1 MIKDIHLELAT
12 ILMWF
17 RDDEEPSEIIAP
29 KSEIVQLCKRNLRVP
44 AEDIEKELA
53 RLSARGVL
61 KYIITG
67 SNSYVYIDLTDLAA
81 KAFFK
86 A

>member
-17 RDDEEPSEIIAP
+17 RDEEEPTEIIAP

>member
-17 RDDEEPSEIIAP
+17 RDDEEPTEIIAP
-29 KSEIVQLCKRNLRVP
+29 KSEIVQLCKRNLRLP

-67 SNSYVYIDLTDLAA
+67 STSYIYIDLTDLAA

>member
-17 RDDEEPSEIIAP
+17 RDDEEPTEIIAN

-44 AEDIEKELA
+44 AEDIDKELA

>member
-17 RDDEEPSEIIAP
+17 RDDEEPTEIIAP
-29 KSEIVQLCKRNLRVP
+29 KSEIVQLCKRNLKVP

>member
-12 ILMWF
+12 ILLWF
-17 RDDEEPSEIIAP
+17 RDDEEPTEIIAP
-29 KSEIVQLCKRNLRVP
+29 KSEIVQLCKRNLRLP

>member
-17 RDDEEPSEIIAP
+17 RDDEEPTEIIAP
-29 KSEIVQLCKRNLRVP
+29 KSEIVQLCKRNLRLP
-44 AEDIEKELA
+44 ADDIEKELA

-67 SNSYVYIDLTDLAA
+67 SNSYIYIDLTDLAA

>member
-1 MIKDIHLELAT
+1 MIKDIHIELAT

-17 RDDEEPSEIIAP
+17 RDDEEPTEIIAP
-29 KSEIVQLCKRNLRVP
+29 KSEIVQLCKRNLRLPV
-44 AEDIEKELA
+44 EDIDKELA

-67 SNSYVYIDLTDLAA
+67 SNSYIYIDLTDLAA

>member
-1 MIKDIHLELAT
+1 MIKDIQLELAT

-17 RDDEEPSEIIAP
+17 RDDEEPTEIIAP
-29 KSEIVQLCKRNLRVP
+29 KSEIVQLCKRNLRLP
-44 AEDIEKELA
+44 ADDIEKELA

-67 SNSYVYIDLTDLAA
+67 SNSYIYIDLTDLAA

>member
-17 RDDEEPSEIIAP
+17 RDDEEPTEIIAV

-67 SNSYVYIDLTDLAA
+67 SNSYIYIDLTDLAA